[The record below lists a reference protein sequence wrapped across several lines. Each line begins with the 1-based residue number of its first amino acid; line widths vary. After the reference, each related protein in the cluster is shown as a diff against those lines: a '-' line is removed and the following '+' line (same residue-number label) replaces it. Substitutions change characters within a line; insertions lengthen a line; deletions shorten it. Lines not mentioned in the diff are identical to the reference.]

1 MIPSNQCDIYGACGP
16 YGVCKKSR
24 PLICKCL
31 KGFVPQSNEEWSKGN
46 WTRGCKR
53 QADLRCHN
61 STNAFRAEK
70 GKGDGFWKLSGW
82 NWLHV
87 LDWRPY
93 RYAGV
98 ILFWRRTFLRLAY
111 SELEETPWCF
121 DMASTIDTSTNP
133 TATYKGEQFKR
144 FNLLELPIF
153 DFESILVATDNFNTA
168 NKLGLGG
175 KLKDGKV
182 VAVKRLSSRGYM
194 SPEDTLGGIFSEKSD
209 VVSFGVLILE
219 IVYGKKNNSFC
230 NDEQYL
236 SLPAYAWKLW
246 SESNALNL
254 MDEAL
259 AD

>member
-1 MIPSNQCDIYGACGP
+1 MACPG
-16 YGVCKKSR
+16 GE
-24 PLICKCL
+24 L
-31 KGFVPQSNEEWSKGN
+31 SKGL
-46 WTRGCKR
+46 RKKR
-53 QADLRCHN
+53 
-61 STNAFRAEK
+61 
-70 GKGDGFWKLSGW
+70 
-82 NWLHV
+82 
-87 LDWRPY
+87 
-93 RYAGV
+93 
-98 ILFWRRTFLRLAY
+98 
-111 SELEETPWCF
+111 
-121 DMASTIDTSTNP
+121 
-133 TATYKGEQFKR
+133 
-144 FNLLELPIF
+144 
-153 DFESILVATDNFNTA
+153 
-168 NKLGLGG
+168 

-182 VAVKRLSSRGYM
+182 VAVKRLSSRSGQGTEEFKNEILLISKLHPRNLVALLGCCIARKERILIYEGYM